1 MCGENASSKA
11 CVPVVGSNDFMAA
24 TATLKNRVRPLQ
36 LSLPHFLR
44 TTSVYSGTYLELSNT
59 L

>member
-1 MCGENASSKA
+1 MWGESASRKA

-24 TATLKNRVRPLQ
+24 TATLKKRARPLQ
-36 LSLPHFLR
+36 LSLPHFLC
-44 TTSVYSGTYLELSNT
+44 TTSAYSGTYSDFSHT